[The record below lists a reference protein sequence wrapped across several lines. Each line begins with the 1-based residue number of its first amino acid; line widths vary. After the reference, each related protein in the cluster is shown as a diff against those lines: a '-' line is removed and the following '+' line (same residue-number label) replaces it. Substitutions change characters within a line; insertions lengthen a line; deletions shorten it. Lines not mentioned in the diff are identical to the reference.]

1 MKEFVGARS
10 EDCDGAERRTSGEIG
25 EAMCGAGGRSGEREV
40 EGGEEKGGEEWM
52 EVVDGGKRMERGSAL
67 E

>member
-40 EGGEEKGGEEWM
+40 EGGEEKGGEE
-52 EVVDGGKRMERGSAL
+52 
-67 E
+67 